1 MIYFAYF
8 PEKKM
13 EINKNKFH
21 KYAKNSIVISDIRV
35 FYEYAKLVGPDVG

>member
-8 PEKKM
+8 SKKTK
-13 EINKNKFH
+13 ILKNKFH
-21 KYAKNSIVISDIRV
+21 KFAINSIVISDIRV